1 MKFEYQIKKEVEILK
16 AENISLV
23 FKDEKTGQ
31 DKVILR
37 DVNLSIHDIVRQD
50 TTTGQ
55 IIGLLG
61 PSGRGKT
68 QLFRILAG
76 LNPPTTGT
84 VLVNG
89 KPVQAGDVGVVFQ
102 NYRLMNHRTV
112 QANLELGASKSK
124 LSKQDRADK
133 IKLYLEKFKMTDK
146 RDYYPSSLSGGQKQ
160 RVAIMQQLLC
170 SEHFLLMD
178 EPFSGLDINMI
189 KEVSDVILEVAS
201 LDELNTIV
209 VVSHDIKSTMAICT
223 NLWILGFDY
232 DEQGNPYP
240 GARVKYE
247 EDLMAQGLAWQY
259 PKIFESPQFNIAVNK
274 ISEGFK
280 TL

>member
-1 MKFEYQIKKEVEILK
+1 MNIPYEVKDVEILK
-16 AENISLV
+16 VENVSLS
-23 FKDEKTGQ
+23 FKDEKTGA
-31 DKVILR
+31 DKLILR
-37 DVNLSIHDIVRQD
+37 DINLTIKDVVR
-50 TTTGQ
+50 TGATTGQ
-55 IIGLLG
+55 IVGLLG

-84 VLVNG
+84 VLVHG

-112 QANLELGASKSK
+112 QSNLELGASKSK
-124 LSKQDRADK
+124 MSKQDRADK
-133 IKLYLEKFKMTDK
+133 IKFYLEKFKMTEK
-146 RDYYPSSLSGGQKQ
+146 KDYYPAALSGGQKQ

-189 KEVSDVILEVAS
+189 KEVSDVILEVAA

-223 NLWILGFDY
+223 NMWILGYDY
-232 DEQGNPYP
+232 DETGTPFP

-259 PKIFESPQFNIAVNK
+259 PQVFERPEFNQAVNK
-274 ISEGFK
+274 VSTGFK